1 MMQDRPNAGE
11 LAEAV
16 REFLKGEIL
25 PTLSDPRAKFRTL
38 VAMNA
43 LGILERESL
52 LEKTLLETEHE
63 LLGHLL
69 GKDTSETS
77 TQEDLKVRVLE
88 LNRDLAGRLR
98 AGEAPEGTLECL
110 KETISN
116 KLKVASPRYLE
127 RYENGT

>member
-1 MMQDRPNAGE
+1 MQDRPTSGE
-11 LAEAV
+11 LADAI

-25 PTLSDPRAKFRTL
+25 PTLTNPRAKFRTL

-52 LEKTLLETEHE
+52 LEDSLLETEHE
-63 LLGHLL
+63 LLSHLL
-69 GKDTSETS
+69 NSSISES
-77 TQEDLKVRVLE
+77 SSPEDLKDQVLE

-98 AGEAPEGTLECL
+98 SGDAPEGTLECL
-110 KETISN
+110 KETVAN

-127 RYENGT
+127 RYENEM